1 MSASSPREW
10 LDAFVAAVQTNDIES
25 ARALFDPG
33 VLGYGALT
41 ARMLDLDDLAE
52 NQWRPTWRRVAQW
65 RVTSVDMREQSGGL
79 AVLALTW
86 ERVNNDDGSVV
97 PGRATLVL
105 RSGPDGRWL
114 CVHSHFSVDP

>member
-1 MSASSPREW
+1 MTPREW
-10 LDAFVAAVQTNDIES
+10 LDAFVAAVLTNDIDS
-25 ARALFDPG
+25 ARPLFDPG
-33 VLGYGALT
+33 VLGYGALA
-41 ARMLDLDDLAE
+41 ARMRGLDELAE

-105 RSGPDGRWL
+105 RCGPHWRSL
-114 CVHSHFSVDP
+114 CVHSHFSWTRS